1 MSAERT
7 VTVTEVVPRTLDSV
21 TTDSLDADRWLS
33 RRYSADDTGFTRL
46 NMVTS
51 VTGSIAGSDGTSE
64 TITSPTDRM
73 ILRAVRAN
81 ADVVVVGATTA
92 RTERYLLPAHARLAV
107 VTATGDLDGVRLTR
121 PGRPPALVLSSRA
134 HRERVHARLAG
145 GARHDR
151 CRRAARSAC
160 DRRGAPGARPSP
172 RRLRGRADDCD
183 TVPRGGMSGRDLP
196 HDRARA
202 RTLGRGLRL
211 TVATAGRDGGGD
223 ARRRLRIQLF
233 AVAPERSCRRIQSLI
248 ACDHRS

>member
-51 VTGSIAGSDGTSE
+51 VTGSIAGADGTSE

-145 GARHDR
+145 APVEHVTIDADEQLDPRAIVAELRERGLPRVVCEGGPTIATRFLEAGCLDEICLTIAPALEPSGA
-151 CRRAARSAC
+151 AFVS
-160 DRRGAPGARPSP
+160 PSRP
-172 RRLRGRADDCD
+172 RDATVAGMLVDDC
-183 TVPRGGMSGRDLP
+183 GFSY
-196 HDRARA
+196 
-202 RTLGRGLRL
+202 LRL
-211 TVATAGRDGGGD
+211 HPRDRVG
-223 ARRRLRIQLF
+223 ASSR
-233 AVAPERSCRRIQSLI
+233 
-248 ACDHRS
+248 

>member
-134 HRERVHARLAG
+134 HRERVHARLAEQLDPRAIVAELRERGLPRVVCEG
-145 GARHDR
+145 GPTIATRFLEAGCLDEI
-151 CRRAARSAC
+151 CLTIAPALEPSGAAFVS
-160 DRRGAPGARPSP
+160 PSRP
-172 RRLRGRADDCD
+172 RDATVAGMLVDDC
-183 TVPRGGMSGRDLP
+183 GFSY
-196 HDRARA
+196 
-202 RTLGRGLRL
+202 LRL
-211 TVATAGRDGGGD
+211 HPRDRVG
-223 ARRRLRIQLF
+223 ASSR
-233 AVAPERSCRRIQSLI
+233 
-248 ACDHRS
+248 

>member
-121 PGRPPALVLSSRA
+121 PGRPPAR
-134 HRERVHARLAG
+134 
-145 GARHDR
+145 
-151 CRRAARSAC
+151 
-160 DRRGAPGARPSP
+160 PARPVT
-172 RRLRGRADDCD
+172 RQNRN
-183 TVPRGGMSGRDLP
+183 
-196 HDRARA
+196 
-202 RTLGRGLRL
+202 
-211 TVATAGRDGGGD
+211 
-223 ARRRLRIQLF
+223 
-233 AVAPERSCRRIQSLI
+233 RS
-248 ACDHRS
+248 